1 MSGQLLDTESKLQN
15 ERATTEQLTNLQ
27 LEHSKQVDSLKQ
39 DYSNLESQHTKA
51 VSELQSQVDSL
62 TAEKQ
67 ELLVRVEV
75 LESPDSNQTIKQLQA
90 THKEETQAFETQLQ
104 QKESVVSQL

>member
-1 MSGQLLDTESKLQN
+1 MQKDLRQELESLTGQLRDTESKLQN
-15 ERATTEQLTNLQ
+15 ERVTTEQLTNLQ

-51 VSELQSQVDSL
+51 VCELQSQVDSL

-90 THKEETQAFETQLQ
+90 THREAIQALET
-104 QKESVVSQL
+104 

>member
-15 ERATTEQLTNLQ
+15 ERVTTEQLTNLQ

-51 VSELQSQVDSL
+51 VCELQSQVDSL

-90 THKEETQAFETQLQ
+90 THKEATQAFET
-104 QKESVVSQL
+104 